1 MIVADYSMPGAE
13 MRVLAGEVVQAEEVP
28 RARLAASGL
37 PVNVEGGEFMTREL
51 LKVGNREVYGADF
64 SRVIGEWLS
73 NQRKPAELMV
83 LERREWGN
91 FWLSAQRQG
100 SRPAGRRRRCRPG
113 ELQRRIERVDQLH
126 AQISRIEKVEI
137 GRINHGLERLRL
149 KTRKLELTTVWM
161 RPLRPIWTPS
171 APSGDAAEYR
181 VLEDK
186 LVALQQQ
193 FNRDSITVRTAD
205 GREQEITLGKVV
217 RAFQPNA
224 MSTPQKLMFYFA
236 KLREFV
242 SDEPRE
248 ANTEGGVFPA
258 IFGTVLM
265 TLIMAVIVTPF
276 GVIAAVYLREY
287 AKQGLLTRIIRIAV
301 NNLAGVP
308 SIVYGVFGLG
318 FFVYVLGGSLDRLFY
333 PEAAP
338 APVFGT
344 PGLMW
349 ASLTLAILTLPVVI
363 VATEEGLARI
373 PRMIREGLL
382 ALGATKSGDVVE
394 GGAADGQPGDDDRF
408 HPRRGACRRRS
419 GAADAGRRGR
429 WRRTCRSTATTPI
442 CIWTRRSCTA
452 SHLRRRLPEPQRRG
466 GAAAG
471 LRHRAA
477 AGTGDRHAQLQRD
490 LHSQPPAREVQGA
503 GSLIEAV
510 RVRQR
515 PGERGAGPTCACSF
529 ALAAANG
536 ANTTQT
542 TTHSIDIRPRP
553 RQAQPEPGQRAGRHR
568 GARPQP
574 AVLRPEAGVA
584 QRQHEHPRQRVTAFI
599 GPSGCGKSTP
609 LRCFN
614 RMNDRVDG
622 CRIEG
627 AINLDGQNIYQKG
640 VTWPTCVVA
649 SAWCSEAQPVPQEHL
664 RERGLRP
671 AHPCIKQKRVLDET
685 VEWALKGA
693 ALWEEV
699 KDRCTSRH
707 SASGGQQQRSV
718 IARTIAVQPE
728 VLLLDEPSSA
738 STHPR

>member
-1 MIVADYSMPGAE
+1 MKKDSLNTWVKSGTPWIWMNAGAVSIAVIMTLGLLAIIAVRGLAHFWPADVIVADYSMPGAE
-13 MRVLAGEVVQAEEVP
+13 MRVLAGEVAQAEEVP

-64 SRVIGEWLS
+64 SWVVGEWLS
-73 NQRKPAELMV
+73 NQHTPAELMV

-91 FWLSAQRQG
+91 FYGYLLNVKE
-100 SRPAGRRRRCRPG
+100 AGQLVAEG
-113 ELQRRIERVDQLH
+113 EGAWNELQARIDRVDELH
-126 AQISRIEKVEI
+126 TQISRIEKVEI

-149 KTRKLELTTVWM
+149 KTRQLELND
-161 RPLRPIWTPS
+161 RL
-171 APSGDAAEYR
+171 DAAAQAELDAERAQWDAEYR
-181 VLEDK
+181 VLEEK

-236 KLREFV
+236 KLWEFV

-373 PRMIREGLL
+373 PRMIREGSL
-382 ALGATKSGDVVE
+382 ALGATKSETLWKVVL
-394 GGAADGQPGDDDRF
+394 PM
-408 HPRRGACRRRS
+408 
-419 GAADAGRRGR
+419 
-429 WRRTCRSTATTPI
+429 
-442 CIWTRRSCTA
+442 A
-452 SHLRRRLPEPQRRG
+452 SPAMMTGLILAVAR
-466 GAAAG
+466 AAG
-471 LRHRAA
+471 EVAPLMLVGVVKLAPNLPLN
-477 AGTGDRHAQLQRD
+477 GNYPY
-490 LHSQPPAREVQGA
+490 LHLDQKIMHLGFHIYDVGFQSPNV
-503 GSLIEAV
+503 EA
-510 RVRQR
+510 
-515 PGERGAGPTCACSF
+515 
-529 ALAAANG
+529 
-536 ANTTQT
+536 
-542 TTHSIDIRPRP
+542 
-553 RQAQPEPGQRAGRHR
+553 
-568 GARPQP
+568 ARPLVY
-574 AVLRPEAGVA
+574 ATALLLVLVIAA
-584 QRQHEHPRQRVTAFI
+584 LNFTA
-599 GPSGCGKSTP
+599 
-609 LRCFN
+609 
-614 RMNDRVDG
+614 
-622 CRIEG
+622 
-627 AINLDGQNIYQKG
+627 IYIRN
-640 VTWPTCVVA
+640 
-649 SAWCSEAQPVPQEHL
+649 HL
-664 RERGLRP
+664 REKYK
-671 AHPCIKQKRVLDET
+671 ALD
-685 VEWALKGA
+685 
-693 ALWEEV
+693 
-699 KDRCTSRH
+699 H
-707 SASGGQQQRSV
+707 
-718 IARTIAVQPE
+718 
-728 VLLLDEPSSA
+728 
-738 STHPR
+738 

>member
-1 MIVADYSMPGAE
+1 MKKDSLNSWVKSGTPWIWMNAGAVSIAVIMTLGLLAIIAVRGLAHFWPADVIVADYSMPGAE

-64 SRVIGEWLS
+64 SWVIGEWLA

-91 FWLSAQRQG
+91 FYGYLLNVKE
-100 SRPAGRRRRCRPG
+100 AGQLVAEG
-113 ELQRRIERVDQLH
+113 DGAWNELQKRIDRVDELH
-126 AQISRIEKVEI
+126 SQISRIEKVEI

-149 KTRKLELTTVWM
+149 KTRKLELDD
-161 RPLRPIWTPS
+161 RL
-171 APSGDAAEYR
+171 DAAAQADLDAERAQWDAEYR

-186 LVALQQQ
+186 LIALQQQ

-217 RAFQPNA
+217 RAFRPNA

-236 KLREFV
+236 KLWEFV

-373 PRMIREGLL
+373 PRMIREGSL
-382 ALGATKSGDVVE
+382 ALGATKSETLWKVVL
-394 GGAADGQPGDDDRF
+394 PM
-408 HPRRGACRRRS
+408 
-419 GAADAGRRGR
+419 
-429 WRRTCRSTATTPI
+429 
-442 CIWTRRSCTA
+442 A
-452 SHLRRRLPEPQRRG
+452 SPAMMTGLILAVAR
-466 GAAAG
+466 AAG
-471 LRHRAA
+471 EVAPLMLVGVVKLAPNLPLN
-477 AGTGDRHAQLQRD
+477 GNYPY
-490 LHSQPPAREVQGA
+490 LHLDQKIMHLGFHIYDVGFQSPNV
-503 GSLIEAV
+503 EA
-510 RVRQR
+510 
-515 PGERGAGPTCACSF
+515 
-529 ALAAANG
+529 
-536 ANTTQT
+536 
-542 TTHSIDIRPRP
+542 
-553 RQAQPEPGQRAGRHR
+553 
-568 GARPQP
+568 ARPLVY
-574 AVLRPEAGVA
+574 ATALLLVLVIA
-584 QRQHEHPRQRVTAFI
+584 TLNF
-599 GPSGCGKSTP
+599 S
-609 LRCFN
+609 
-614 RMNDRVDG
+614 
-622 CRIEG
+622 
-627 AINLDGQNIYQKG
+627 AIYIRN
-640 VTWPTCVVA
+640 
-649 SAWCSEAQPVPQEHL
+649 HL
-664 RERGLRP
+664 REKYK
-671 AHPCIKQKRVLDET
+671 ALD
-685 VEWALKGA
+685 
-693 ALWEEV
+693 
-699 KDRCTSRH
+699 H
-707 SASGGQQQRSV
+707 
-718 IARTIAVQPE
+718 
-728 VLLLDEPSSA
+728 
-738 STHPR
+738 

>member
-1 MIVADYSMPGAE
+1 VKKDSLNTWVKSGTPWIWMNAGAVSIAVIMTLGLLAIIAVRGLAHFWPADVIVADYSMPGAE

-64 SRVIGEWLS
+64 SWVIGEWLS

-91 FWLSAQRQG
+91 FYGYLLNVKE
-100 SRPAGRRRRCRPG
+100 AGQLVAEG
-113 ELQRRIERVDQLH
+113 EGAWNELQARIDRVDELH
-126 AQISRIEKVEI
+126 TQISRIEKVEI

-149 KTRKLELTTVWM
+149 KTRKLELDD
-161 RPLRPIWTPS
+161 RL
-171 APSGDAAEYR
+171 DAAAQADLDAERAQWDAEYR
-181 VLEDK
+181 VLEDQ
-186 LVALQQQ
+186 LIALQQE

-236 KLREFV
+236 KLWEFV

-373 PRMIREGLL
+373 PRMIREGSL
-382 ALGATKSGDVVE
+382 ALGATKSETLWKVVL
-394 GGAADGQPGDDDRF
+394 PM
-408 HPRRGACRRRS
+408 
-419 GAADAGRRGR
+419 
-429 WRRTCRSTATTPI
+429 
-442 CIWTRRSCTA
+442 A
-452 SHLRRRLPEPQRRG
+452 SPAMMTGLILAVAR
-466 GAAAG
+466 AAG
-471 LRHRAA
+471 EVAPLMLVGVVKLAPNLPLN
-477 AGTGDRHAQLQRD
+477 GNYPY
-490 LHSQPPAREVQGA
+490 LHLDQKIMHLGFHIYDVGFQSPNV
-503 GSLIEAV
+503 EA
-510 RVRQR
+510 
-515 PGERGAGPTCACSF
+515 
-529 ALAAANG
+529 
-536 ANTTQT
+536 
-542 TTHSIDIRPRP
+542 
-553 RQAQPEPGQRAGRHR
+553 
-568 GARPQP
+568 ARPLVY
-574 AVLRPEAGVA
+574 ATALLLVLVIA
-584 QRQHEHPRQRVTAFI
+584 TLNF
-599 GPSGCGKSTP
+599 S
-609 LRCFN
+609 
-614 RMNDRVDG
+614 
-622 CRIEG
+622 
-627 AINLDGQNIYQKG
+627 AIYIRN
-640 VTWPTCVVA
+640 
-649 SAWCSEAQPVPQEHL
+649 HL
-664 RERGLRP
+664 REKYK
-671 AHPCIKQKRVLDET
+671 ALD
-685 VEWALKGA
+685 
-693 ALWEEV
+693 
-699 KDRCTSRH
+699 H
-707 SASGGQQQRSV
+707 
-718 IARTIAVQPE
+718 
-728 VLLLDEPSSA
+728 
-738 STHPR
+738 